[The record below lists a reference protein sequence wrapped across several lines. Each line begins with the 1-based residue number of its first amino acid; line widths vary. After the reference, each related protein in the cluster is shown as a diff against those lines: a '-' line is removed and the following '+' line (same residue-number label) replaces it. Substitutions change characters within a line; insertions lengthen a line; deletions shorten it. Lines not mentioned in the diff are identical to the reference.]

1 MKFQTVKN
9 EQTIQAEKIFR
20 EIVQNCVQGNDYIL
34 VLRDKEN
41 EIEKLKF
48 PKSFILEEEYP
59 IVVLD
64 KKKNLTSWNISRTLL
79 NLPDNETLYNK
90 YHTLKRSIDFV
101 FVGNGDIQYKRDKKK
116 WVDNREGID
125 LFSLGCRVGFELV
138 LTCDVDNDKYNDLDE
153 YNIKPIYRVDT
164 LELIKVYN
172 KYQEQDAIPNYIPV
186 SKIL

>member
-20 EIVQNCVQGNDYIL
+20 EIVQNCVVGEFYNL
-34 VLRDKEN
+34 VLVDKERKK
-41 EIEKLKF
+41 ETLKIHT
-48 PKSFILEEEYP
+48 SFVLEDEYP
-59 IVVLD
+59 IVILNKKD
-64 KKKNLTSWNISRTLL
+64 KITTWDAPRTLL

-101 FVGNGDIQYKRDKKK
+101 FVCNGKVEWKRDKKK
-116 WVDNREGID
+116 WVENREGVER
-125 LFSLGCRVGFELV
+125 FAMGCLVGFELV
-138 LTCDVDNDKYNDLDE
+138 LTCDVDDDKYNDLDE

-164 LELIKVYN
+164 LELINVYN
-172 KYQEQDAIPNYIPV
+172 QYQQQGAIPNYIPV

>member
-20 EIVQNCVQGNDYIL
+20 EIVQNCVVGNDYIL
-34 VLRDKEN
+34 VLRDKDMK
-41 EIEKLKF
+41 IERLKI
-48 PKSFILEEEYP
+48 PTSYILEDEYP

-64 KKKNLTSWNISRTLL
+64 KKKKLTSWNIPRTLL
-79 NLPDNETLYNK
+79 NLPDNKTLYNK

-101 FVGNGDIQYKRDKKK
+101 FVGNGKVEWKRDKKK
-116 WVDNREGID
+116 WVDDREGVD
-125 LFSLGCRVGFELV
+125 RFTMGCFIGFELV
-138 LTCDVDNDKYNDLDE
+138 LTCDVDDDKYNDLDE
-153 YNIKPIYRVDT
+153 FNIKPIYRVDT